1 MSAPLPLATPAIG
14 ALGRGA
20 VALFLDV
27 DGTLLDF
34 AQRPDAVVTPPG
46 LVPSLAAAERRLGGA
61 VALVSGR
68 PLAQL
73 DRLFSPLRLRA
84 SGVHGAEMRFD
95 PYGEITK
102 LANAVEMPDSLWRDI
117 LGVTQRFPGAIA
129 ENKVFSYAV
138 HFRLA
143 PWSQAPLR
151 AAIEEVVAAQP
162 AGSVEIMDAHFALDL
177 KRPGS
182 SKGRAIEAF
191 MATPV
196 FSGRTPVFLGDD
208 KTDESGF
215 AMVSSV
221 GGFGYSVAELLNGAV
236 GVFEKS
242 GDVRDWLSGF
252 AGSEAV

>member
-1 MSAPLPLATPAIG
+1 MSALFPVAAPATKD
-14 ALGRGA
+14 LGRGA
-20 VALFLDV
+20 IALFLDV

-34 AQRPDAVVTPPG
+34 AQRPDVVVTPPG
-46 LVPSLAAAERRLGGA
+46 LVPALAAAERRLGGA

-84 SGVHGAEMRFD
+84 SGVHGAEMRLE
-95 PYGEITK
+95 PYGETSK
-102 LANAVEMPDSLWRDI
+102 LTDAVEMPESLWRDVLSI
-117 LGVTQRFPGAIA
+117 TQRFPGTIA
-129 ENKVFSYAV
+129 ENKTFSYAV

-151 AAIEEVVAAQP
+151 AAIEEAVAAQP

-177 KRPGS
+177 QRPGS
-182 SKGRAIEAF
+182 SKGRAVEAF

-215 AMVSSV
+215 AMVSSL
-221 GGFGYSVAELLNGAV
+221 GGFGYSVAELLHGAV
-236 GVFEKS
+236 GVFEKP